1 MAMSEH
7 QNDPNTDRIIS
18 IIREMLYVVY
28 FLDYI
33 MMFEFIFEMQS
44 AMLTLSSHSWDQRK
58 QKLYWLDVKRYFIF
72 AIYSVTYGYFIYVD
86 IE

>member
-1 MAMSEH
+1 MVVYFFNFLMRLISWIYIMAMSEH

-44 AMLTLSSHSWDQRK
+44 AMLTLSSHSWD
-58 QKLYWLDVKRYFIF
+58 
-72 AIYSVTYGYFIYVD
+72 
-86 IE
+86 